1 MSQQTDQSLPGPT
14 PAGSDASRSD
24 VAAEQVGRG
33 TASVDETAEGTQTA
47 APVTASITTLGVR
60 GEEREDFTK
69 AESKRLRRRSLALLG
84 SLAAPLKL
92 RLVLLGIVVVVS
104 TAGTVAGPALIA
116 WGIDNALPA
125 VLDRNDWV
133 PAFGVVATY
142 IVVAVLGAVLTAW
155 YTVLAARI
163 SQAILFDLRKR
174 VFLHTQRLSLEFHET
189 YTSGRII
196 SRQTSDLDSIR
207 ELLDSGL
214 NQLIQGVLYMV
225 FTAVAL
231 VLLDPTSG
239 LVLAVSLVPLWFLI
253 RWFQTNSQTLFRAT
267 RVTSARVIVHF
278 VETMTGIRAVQAF
291 RKESRNRDEY
301 GGFVE
306 DYRVANTKVFN
317 LFGTFDPVLVLIGN
331 ATLAAVVIVGGF
343 RIVGG
348 TLEVGALLAVA
359 LYAKRFFD
367 PAQELAM
374 FYNGY
379 QSASAAMEKIS
390 GVLEER
396 PSVPDPVK
404 PVKIP
409 DATGRMDFDD
419 VVFAYNKGKVVLPEF
434 DLHIPAGQT
443 IALVGS
449 TGAGKSTLA
458 KLMARF
464 YDPSQGSVKL
474 DGVDLREI
482 DPKDMRR
489 AIVMV
494 TQEAYL
500 FSGTVAD
507 NIALGKPGASRAEIE
522 ASAKAVGA
530 HEFIMALPDG
540 YDTDVNK
547 RGGRVSA
554 GQRQLLSFARAF
566 IADPKVLILDEATAS
581 LDIPSER
588 LVQEGLET
596 LLADRTAVIIA
607 HRLSTV
613 AIAHR
618 VLVMEYGRIVED
630 GTPDDLIAGTGRFA
644 QLHAAWRDSLV

>member
-1 MSQQTDQSLPGPT
+1 MSQQGDTNQTLGT
-14 PAGSDASRSD
+14 PAQPIGTTDRPGGSDPELQD
-24 VAAEQVGRG
+24 PAAAQ
-33 TASVDETAEGTQTA
+33 AA

-84 SLAAPLKL
+84 SLAAPLKM
-92 RLVLLGIVVVVS
+92 RLVLLGVVVVIS

-125 VLDRNDWV
+125 VLDQNDWV
-133 PAFGVVATY
+133 PAFAVVSTY

-214 NQLIQGVLYMV
+214 NQLIQGVLYMA

-231 VLLDPTSG
+231 VVLDPTSG

-267 RVTSARVIVHF
+267 RVASARVIVHF

-306 DYRVANTKVFN
+306 DYRVSNTKVFN

-343 RIVGG
+343 RVVGG

-404 PVKIP
+404 PTKLA
-409 DATGRMDFDD
+409 DARGKMDFDD
-419 VVFAYNKGKVVLPEF
+419 VVFAYNKGKVVLPAF
-434 DLHIPAGQT
+434 DLHIPSGQT

-464 YDPSQGSVKL
+464 YDPTQGSVKL
-474 DGVDLREI
+474 DGVDLR
-482 DPKDMRR
+482 DLDTNDMRR

-507 NIALGKPGASRAEIE
+507 NIALGKPGASRSEIE

-618 VLVMEYGRIVED
+618 VLVMEYGEIVED
-630 GTPDDLIAGTGRFA
+630 GTPADLIAGTGRFA